1 MPCAFRSSELE
12 ESIFL
17 QFKSIIFQTGGTE
30 RAPPSPAANATP
42 TEHPL
47 TTAQQNKLK
56 SFRGLFEDDT
66 KAIIWGQQAK
76 AIQGMLD
83 FDYVC
88 RRSSPSV
95 VASTYPF
102 TGDNKQK
109 YYFGQKEILIPAYK
123 SMAKAFATHP
133 DASIMVTFASMRSVF
148 ETVLEALEFPQ
159 IKVIAIIAEGVP
171 ENQTRKLLKVK
182 FSPTGNR
189 SILILIMLVFRLL
202 MTVESP
208 LLGQPPSEVSSRD
221 ALRLET
227 PVE

>member
-1 MPCAFRSSELE
+1 MWY
-12 ESIFL
+12 
-17 QFKSIIFQTGGTE
+17 FQTGGTE
-30 RAPPSPAANATP
+30 PAPSSPAVNTTSAEN
-42 TEHPL
+42 PL
-47 TTAQQNKLK
+47 SVSQQRKLD
-56 SFRGLFEDDT
+56 SFRGLFENDT

-83 FDYVC
+83 FDFVC
-88 RRSSPSV
+88 RRNSSSV

-133 DASIMVTFASMRSVF
+133 EATIMVTFASMRSVF

-171 ENQTRKLLKVK
+171 ENQTRKLLKVEK
-182 FSPTGNR
+182 SNLFQCFKYF
-189 SILILIMLVFRLL
+189 FRLL
-202 MTVESP
+202 MIAES
-208 LLGQPPSEVSSRD
+208 L
-221 ALRLET
+221 
-227 PVE
+227 